1 VTDFDESATEVHGVD
16 NNMRQ
21 EFLGPKADTTWN
33 LRRLG
38 EAMKHSVHHNAD
50 IRERGRPLGLF
61 RDIRPDVETLGDLV
75 HPTRL
80 PKRCADN
87 APPE

>member
-1 VTDFDESATEVHGVD
+1 
-16 NNMRQ
+16 
-21 EFLGPKADTTWN
+21 
-33 LRRLG
+33 
-38 EAMKHSVHHNAD
+38 
-50 IRERGRPLGLF
+50 
-61 RDIRPDVETLGDLV
+61 VETLGDLV